1 MGDPAFYNIYESLKA
16 AYLYSHATGSPISS
30 TLLNIMNQV
39 DRLAVNTT
47 LLLMDQLKH
56 QLPKFPSIS
65 KQTHLPDSISSVAP
79 STASPIILDA
89 NSVRTSCAV
98 DDIHITSLLSQVEEL
113 ATFQELHLSSVDKQ
127 CRSILAAC
135 ENDNLQLA
143 IQLQQS
149 QLDLQRL
156 ERANSAQ
163 EIGDVLKIPVLSSV
177 AKSSIKEN
185 ASRIIDRAATAAA
198 GKVVYRY
205 ADAASK
211 VEPVLSPDIN
221 ISTVLL
227 DIGNIVNDRYLR
239 PPLCAFSAS
248 FPPATSRSRR
258 AAVFAVKVPAKRIT
272 RPPTASVKKQT
283 SASLL
288 SRPIEHLKGQGGRST
303 TSRSTTLFGLK
314 GGVRVIPDP
323 LSRAL

>member
-79 STASPIILDA
+79 SIASPIILDA

-113 ATFQELHLSSVDKQ
+113 ATFQELHLSSVDEQ

-135 ENDNLQLA
+135 ENDILQLA

-149 QLDLQRL
+149 QLGLQRL
-156 ERANSAQ
+156 ERANSALTA
-163 EIGDVLKIPVLSSV
+163 ELSFLR
-177 AKSSIKEN
+177 AE
-185 ASRIIDRAATAAA
+185 ASQ
-198 GKVVYRY
+198 
-205 ADAASK
+205 
-211 VEPVLSPDIN
+211 
-221 ISTVLL
+221 
-227 DIGNIVNDRYLR
+227 
-239 PPLCAFSAS
+239 
-248 FPPATSRSRR
+248 ATSTIVSTE
-258 AAVFAVKVPAKRIT
+258 ALDDPPCAD
-272 RPPTASVKKQT
+272 PPTPSPLPA
-283 SASLL
+283 
-288 SRPIEHLKGQGGRST
+288 PPEWE
-303 TSRSTTLFGLK
+303 F
-314 GGVRVIPDP
+314 PDAWDFYAWDDYCN
-323 LSRAL
+323 S

>member
-1 MGDPAFYNIYESLKA
+1 MTVDKRTTRSQNFKSFLLHQDKQQPSLSSRCDELPQPIFDFSMGDPAFYNIYESLKA

-98 DDIHITSLLSQVEEL
+98 DDIHITSLLSQVEEI
-113 ATFQELHLSSVDKQ
+113 ATFQELHLSSVDEQ

-135 ENDNLQLA
+135 ENDNLQLH
-143 IQLQQS
+143 IRFQQS

-156 ERANSAQ
+156 ERANSALTA
-163 EIGDVLKIPVLSSV
+163 ELSSLR
-177 AKSSIKEN
+177 AE
-185 ASRIIDRAATAAA
+185 ASPA
-198 GKVVYRY
+198 
-205 ADAASK
+205 
-211 VEPVLSPDIN
+211 P
-221 ISTVLL
+221 STVVPTDELASPAC
-227 DIGNIVNDRYLR
+227 DDS
-239 PPLCAFSAS
+239 PPPSS
-248 FPPATSRSRR
+248 P
-258 AAVFAVKVPAKRIT
+258 
-272 RPPTASVKKQT
+272 PPTPEPPTYLTFSRDLFWSEWDHNGTRLRLWKMTLAEWRDNMAREHAILFEGVPRAPT
-283 SASLL
+283 DPFLL
-288 SRPIEHLKGQGGRST
+288 
-303 TSRSTTLFGLK
+303 
-314 GGVRVIPDP
+314 
-323 LSRAL
+323 